1 MVSRGEDKDILILQD
16 GMQSLEKGKNILE
29 AFLAGARASHKL
41 KEAKLLG
48 YCSEILENL
57 ERNRMA

>member
-1 MVSRGEDKDILILQD
+1 MVSRGKDKDILILQD
-16 GMQSLEKGKNILE
+16 GMQSWEEGKNILE

-48 YCSEILENL
+48 YCSEILEKT
-57 ERNRMA
+57 